1 MYVNFSMTEHGF
13 ITETNYGTL
22 HISSD
27 EEHGFRPY
35 QLMTASLAVCSGGVL
50 KKIMKKQR
58 MDVQDIEIRTNVE
71 RSGTEADE
79 ITKVS
84 IHFVIDSHD
93 KNDKKMLKNMELT
106 RKYCSMVQSVK
117 DSIQVEE
124 TYEWK

>member
-1 MYVNFSMTEHGF
+1 MDFSMTEHGF
-13 ITETNYGTL
+13 TTETKYGTL

-27 EEHGFRPY
+27 EEQGFRPY

-50 KKIMKKQR
+50 KKIMQKQR
-58 MDVQDIEIRTNVE
+58 MDVQDIKIRTSVE
-71 RSGTEADE
+71 RRGTEADE
-79 ITKVS
+79 IMKVS
-84 IHFVIDSHD
+84 IHFIVDSLHQ
-93 KNDKKMLKNMELT
+93 NDKKMHKNMELT

>member
-1 MYVNFSMTEHGF
+1 
-13 ITETNYGTL
+13 
-22 HISSD
+22 
-27 EEHGFRPY
+27 
-35 QLMTASLAVCSGGVL
+35 
-50 KKIMKKQR
+50 
-58 MDVQDIEIRTNVE
+58 MDVQDIKIHTNVE

-84 IHFVIDSHD
+84 IHFIVDSLHQ
-93 KNDKKMLKNMELT
+93 NDKKMQKNMELT